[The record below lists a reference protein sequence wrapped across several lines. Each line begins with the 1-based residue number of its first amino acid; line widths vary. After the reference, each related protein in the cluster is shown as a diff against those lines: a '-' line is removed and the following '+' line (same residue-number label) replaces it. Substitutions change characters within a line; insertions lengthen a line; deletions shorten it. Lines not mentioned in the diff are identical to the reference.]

1 MKKIRLMLFVLFVL
15 ILPAVSASDPKKD
28 ISLPPQ
34 EQESKIINKTL
45 KIFTP
50 EEHAEIQN
58 KWLSVRYEHGIH
70 LTDVFKWLLGVS
82 GILGAV
88 ILAVIFWKRTLS
100 RKITERKA
108 VEKELQNSQNRYPIL
123 CSASFE
129 GIIITDN
136 GVIVEANTVVV
147 QILGYTLPEIIG
159 MEVTEIFA
167 PKVRDDVRA
176 KLLAGYEKMYESV
189 GLTKGGVEFPV
200 EIYAGM
206 FTDKHRQVRCA
217 AIRDLS
223 ERYKARDALRESEK
237 KFRAVATGAQDA
249 IIMTDGHRKI
259 TFWNKA
265 AERIFQYSENE
276 VMGKDPHEFIAAL
289 SFSKKFKEVYP
300 RFQQSGKGDV
310 IGRTIEFAALKK
322 GGKEFPIEMSLSAI
336 QIEGQWCAIAVI
348 RDITER
354 KKMEAELRRLATTDA
369 LTGVSNRR
377 GFMEKAEH
385 ELRRVQRYGNPFTM
399 IMVDIDH
406 FKSINDN
413 YGHQVGDLVLQ
424 KMALAIKSAL
434 RKSDIFGR
442 IGGEEFSIVL
452 METEPDT
459 AISISERIRSRI
471 EALSIHTGKETVHI
485 TISIGLTFFREG
497 DDISTVSK
505 RSDEALY
512 AAKENG
518 RNCVVSL

>member
-1 MKKIRLMLFVLFVL
+1 MFVLFVL
-15 ILPAVSASDPKKD
+15 ILPAVSDSDPKKD
-28 ISLPPQ
+28 ISLTPQ
-34 EQESKIINKTL
+34 EQESKIIDKTL
-45 KIFTP
+45 KSFTP

-100 RKITERKA
+100 RKITERKT
-108 VEKELQNSQNRYPIL
+108 VEKELQNSEYRYRCL
-123 CSASFE
+123 CKASSE
-129 GIIITDN
+129 CIIITEN
-136 GVIVEANTVVV
+136 GVIVEANTVVAQV
-147 QILGYTLPEIIG
+147 LGYTLPEIIG

-167 PKVRDDVRA
+167 PKVQEA
-176 KLLAGYEKMYESV
+176 
-189 GLTKGGVEFPV
+189 
-200 EIYAGM
+200 
-206 FTDKHRQVRCA
+206 
-217 AIRDLS
+217 
-223 ERYKARDALRESEK
+223 
-237 KFRAVATGAQDA
+237 
-249 IIMTDGHRKI
+249 
-259 TFWNKA
+259 
-265 AERIFQYSENE
+265 
-276 VMGKDPHEFIAAL
+276 
-289 SFSKKFKEVYP
+289 YP
-300 RFQQSGKGDV
+300 RFQQSGKGDD
-310 IGRTIEFAALKK
+310 IGRTIELTALKK

-377 GFMEKAEH
+377 GFMEKVEH
-385 ELRRVQRYGNPFTM
+385 ELRRAQRYGNPFTM

-424 KMALAIKSAL
+424 KMALTIKSAL

-497 DDISTVSK
+497 DDISTVSN

-518 RNCVVSL
+518 RNCVVFL

>member
-1 MKKIRLMLFVLFVL
+1 MFVLFVL
-15 ILPAVSASDPKKD
+15 ILPAVSDSDPKKD
-28 ISLPPQ
+28 ISLTPQ
-34 EQESKIINKTL
+34 EQESKIIDKTV
-45 KIFTP
+45 KSFTP
-50 EEHAEIQN
+50 EGHAEIQN

-100 RKITERKA
+100 RKITERKT
-108 VEKELQNSQNRYPIL
+108 VEKELQNSEYRYRCL
-123 CSASFE
+123 CKASSE
-129 GIIITDN
+129 CIIITEN
-136 GVIVEANTVVV
+136 GVIVEANTVVAQV
-147 QILGYTLPEIIG
+147 LGYTLPEIIG

-167 PKVRDDVRA
+167 PKVQEA
-176 KLLAGYEKMYESV
+176 
-189 GLTKGGVEFPV
+189 
-200 EIYAGM
+200 
-206 FTDKHRQVRCA
+206 
-217 AIRDLS
+217 
-223 ERYKARDALRESEK
+223 
-237 KFRAVATGAQDA
+237 
-249 IIMTDGHRKI
+249 
-259 TFWNKA
+259 
-265 AERIFQYSENE
+265 
-276 VMGKDPHEFIAAL
+276 
-289 SFSKKFKEVYP
+289 YP
-300 RFQQSGKGDV
+300 RFQQSGKGDD
-310 IGRTIEFAALKK
+310 IGRTIELTALKK

-336 QIEGQWCAIAVI
+336 QLKGQWCAIAVI

-377 GFMEKAEH
+377 GFMEKVEH
-385 ELRRVQRYGNPFTM
+385 ELRRAQRYGNPFTM

-424 KMALAIKSAL
+424 KMALTIKSAL

-518 RNCVVSL
+518 RNCVVFL

>member
-28 ISLPPQ
+28 ISLVPQ
-34 EQESKIINKTL
+34 EQESKIIDKTL
-45 KIFTP
+45 KSFTP

-70 LTDVFKWLLGVS
+70 LTDVFKWLLCVS

-100 RKITERKA
+100 RKITERKT
-108 VEKELQNSQNRYPIL
+108 VEKELQNSEYRYRCL
-123 CSASFE
+123 CKASSE
-129 GIIITDN
+129 CIIITEN
-136 GVIVEANTVVV
+136 GVIVEANTVVAQV
-147 QILGYTLPEIIG
+147 LGYTLPEIIG

-167 PKVRDDVRA
+167 PKVR
-176 KLLAGYEKMYESV
+176 
-189 GLTKGGVEFPV
+189 
-200 EIYAGM
+200 
-206 FTDKHRQVRCA
+206 
-217 AIRDLS
+217 
-223 ERYKARDALRESEK
+223 
-237 KFRAVATGAQDA
+237 
-249 IIMTDGHRKI
+249 
-259 TFWNKA
+259 
-265 AERIFQYSENE
+265 
-276 VMGKDPHEFIAAL
+276 
-289 SFSKKFKEVYP
+289 EVYP
-300 RFQQSGKGDV
+300 RFQQSRKGDD
-310 IGRTIEFAALKK
+310 IGRTIELTALKK

-377 GFMEKAEH
+377 GFMEKVEH
-385 ELRRVQRYGNPFTM
+385 ELSRAQRYGNPFTM

-452 METEPDT
+452 METEPET

-497 DDISTVSK
+497 DDISTVSN

-518 RNCVVSL
+518 RNCVVFL